1 MALSLLVTRNGLDW
15 DVWISLPDHD
25 PIEDAFGFVVGVGR
39 TRDAAVADAVQALE
53 EAVERLQAPPG
64 QLKERQER

>member
-1 MALSLLVTRNGLDW
+1 MALSLLITRDGRDW
-15 DVWISLPDHD
+15 DVWISLPNHD
-25 PIEDAFGFVVGVGR
+25 PIKDVFGFAIGVGD

-64 QLKERQER
+64 QIEERQAR